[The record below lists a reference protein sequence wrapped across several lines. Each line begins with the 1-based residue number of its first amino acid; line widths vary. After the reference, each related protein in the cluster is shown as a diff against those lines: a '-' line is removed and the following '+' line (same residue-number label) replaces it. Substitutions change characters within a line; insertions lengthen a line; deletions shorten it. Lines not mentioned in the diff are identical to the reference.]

1 MKVTIKKIG
10 RREVQTKY
18 GMKPNLSIQDE
29 KGQWYSGWPS
39 KETANWR
46 EGQVVDIDVTERT
59 VDGPQGPRTF
69 YNFTPH
75 IIGNDEIMK
84 ILKEIHVMVKT
95 LGLGASKKG
104 KNSKGGKAEE
114 SMPLMTAPDE
124 EIPPPDDD
132 EMPPNLNDDDI
143 PF

>member
-1 MKVTIKKIG
+1 MKVKIQKIG

-18 GMKPNLSIQDE
+18 GMKPNMSIQASD
-29 KGQWYSGWPS
+29 GTWYSGWPS

-46 EGQVVDIDVTERT
+46 EGQTVDIDVTERT

-75 IIGNDEIMK
+75 VISNDEVMSTLRE
-84 ILKEIHVMVKT
+84 ILTLVKA
-95 LGLGASKKG
+95 LNVGPGKKT
-104 KNSKGGKAEE
+104 KNSKGSKLDQTQGPYDDEAP
-114 SMPLMTAPDE
+114 PLDVDEQDVPPLEDE
-124 EIPPPDDD
+124 EV
-132 EMPPNLNDDDI
+132 